1 MIFATGNHQKLK
13 EFEAILGIKLNHSDL
28 DLDEI
33 QSVDVEEV
41 AIHKAQQAY
50 EILKEPVIVED
61 TGLYF
66 EELNGLPGALIK
78 FFVKKLTLNQ
88 ICSLIKENRK
98 AKAVTCIAF
107 FDGKEL
113 KTFKG
118 ETKGEISIE
127 PRGTNGFG
135 WDSIFVP
142 EGYSQTFAEITSEEK
157 EDKFMRKEAIKL
169 LKAYILLPSLTKYKD
184 I

>member
-1 MIFATGNHQKLK
+1 MIFVTGNHQKLK
-13 EFEAILGIKLNHSDL
+13 EFESILEIKLSHSDL

-41 AIHKAQQAY
+41 AIHKVKQAH
-50 EILKEPVIVED
+50 ELLKEPVFVED

-78 FFVKKLTLNQ
+78 FFIKKLTLEQ

-98 AKAVTCIAF
+98 AIAITCIAYF
-107 FDGKEL
+107 NGAEL
-113 KTFKG
+113 KIFKG
-118 ETKGEISIE
+118 ETRGEIAKE
-127 PRGTNGFG
+127 PKGTNGFG
-135 WDSIFVP
+135 WDPIFMP

-157 EDKFMRKEAIKL
+157 EGNFMRREAINKF
-169 LKAYILLPSLTKYKD
+169 KAFVDKIN
-184 I
+184 